1 MLILFKQCSS
11 VLRWLIIL
19 DIMLFHQMIKDTKLW
34 FSAASRKNEDNLYH
48 IHGLFLSA
56 KSIYLTVLR

>member
-1 MLILFKQCSS
+1 
-11 VLRWLIIL
+11 
-19 DIMLFHQMIKDTKLW
+19 MIKDTKLW